1 MDLDNFRVIMT
12 QEEEVARNLTKRTF
26 TIEVNHFIL

>member
-1 MDLDNFRVIMT
+1 MELDNLRITLT

-26 TIEVNHFIL
+26 TIEVSISN